1 MSKLKILSSCKYIA
15 SPFSNLEDLSWRL
28 LLRKLGVH
36 LCFNTSLIKANF
48 EGLDNVSSL
57 FGNQEDRPLVVQVSS
72 EDPDSVVAT
81 VNELQDLCDA
91 VDIDQ
96 CNSSCDDKNDA
107 WNAWITCIEKVQRDC
122 KIPIFCKLPF
132 SWQTVDE
139 TVRKGKLLQEA
150 GCKFLLLH
158 KQRKEKLNAIVTNKD
173 WDAVKIICESV
184 SLPFILDVG
193 TLSLWEID
201 KCIQHTGV
209 QGVAVSDSLETN
221 PALFSKKQP
230 TILEVV
236 DNYLEL
242 CEMYHTPLLNV
253 KQHLQGFCYFYLC
266 RFHGIN
272 TKLEEVKN
280 IEEIKMLI
288 DELKREMA
296 MLSQREM
303 KSLVR
308 LKRKKET
315 FKRKHL
321 EKTEEKKFT
330 KELHALKCNEDVN
343 HVPKI
348 IRKKIQKERVENAM
362 KNGAQRV
369 AIDFTLSEDMNNK
382 EVSKLAAQLRQLYGS
397 NMKSVSPVDLHLTGL
412 ETNGRVYRECVRQ
425 SLNFDKLMVHKS
437 ETSYCRLF
445 DPEEIVYLTPDSPQ
459 VLETLDKDKVYI
471 IGGLVDH
478 HVLKDRTKSRA
489 ETKRVSTA
497 RLPIDVYME
506 RKSEPG
512 NHSFS
517 KVLTVN
523 QVFDILLKFH
533 ETQDWRCA
541 LESSIPSRKG
551 LVLKQP

>member
-1 MSKLKILSSCKYIA
+1 
-15 SPFSNLEDLSWRL
+15 
-28 LLRKLGVH
+28 
-36 LCFNTSLIKANF
+36 
-48 EGLDNVSSL
+48 
-57 FGNQEDRPLVVQVSS
+57 
-72 EDPDSVVAT
+72 
-81 VNELQDLCDA
+81 
-91 VDIDQ
+91 
-96 CNSSCDDKNDA
+96 
-107 WNAWITCIEKVQRDC
+107 
-122 KIPIFCKLPF
+122 
-132 SWQTVDE
+132 
-139 TVRKGKLLQEA
+139 
-150 GCKFLLLH
+150 
-158 KQRKEKLNAIVTNKD
+158 
-173 WDAVKIICESV
+173 
-184 SLPFILDVG
+184 
-193 TLSLWEID
+193 
-201 KCIQHTGV
+201 
-209 QGVAVSDSLETN
+209 
-221 PALFSKKQP
+221 
-230 TILEVV
+230 
-236 DNYLEL
+236 
-242 CEMYHTPLLNV
+242 
-253 KQHLQGFCYFYLC
+253 
-266 RFHGIN
+266 
-272 TKLEEVKN
+272 
-280 IEEIKMLI
+280 
-288 DELKREMA
+288 
-296 MLSQREM
+296 
-303 KSLVR
+303 
-308 LKRKKET
+308 
-315 FKRKHL
+315 
-321 EKTEEKKFT
+321 
-330 KELHALKCNEDVN
+330 
-343 HVPKI
+343 
-348 IRKKIQKERVENAM
+348 M

>member
-139 TVRKGKLLQEA
+139 TVRKGNLLQEA
-150 GCKFLLLH
+150 GCKVKAVVGKEFLLLH

-253 KQHLQGFCYFYLC
+253 KQHLQGCCYFYLC

-296 MLSQREM
+296 MLS
-303 KSLVR
+303 
-308 LKRKKET
+308 
-315 FKRKHL
+315 
-321 EKTEEKKFT
+321 
-330 KELHALKCNEDVN
+330 
-343 HVPKI
+343 
-348 IRKKIQKERVENAM
+348 KERVENAM

-437 ETSYCRLF
+437 ET
-445 DPEEIVYLTPDSPQ
+445 I
-459 VLETLDKDKVYI
+459 LETLDKDKVYI

-551 LVLKQP
+551 LVLKQL